1 MFRAIAVVTLV
12 IFSSHPGAVRTH
24 HDQDDNAKQSAA
36 PAQGRRGGAP
46 SSKVT
51 QVRTGD
57 DLQKALA
64 GGGIIEL
71 QAGATFEAPRFTIV
85 RSGTAIRGQ
94 GATLK
99 GTAGPGLYIPP
110 SLSGITVSNLSV
122 ESADNQAAVQCGDNG
137 PTQTSVAHQPTDIVF
152 EHVTIP
158 QHRGKRGFEINCAAR
173 LIDSRA
179 LDVYSPAAL
188 DSQAI
193 AILNTCGPVSV
204 AGGEYVAASE
214 NVLVGGDSLKI
225 TDCPENVVADLTF
238 DRLKLSKPE
247 SWRTD
252 GVKRSNKNLFELKAG
267 KRVTLKNSTL
277 TGSWKD
283 GQDGWAILITPRNGA
298 YIEEVLIDGVT
309 VDRAGGGVQFLGLSR
324 GNSTPRATSGVVI
337 RNSKFT
343 ISKAEN
349 GGRGILALYV
359 GGMLDSTWDN
369 VTATFDGPAIVQA
382 DSKVAQG
389 PFVMRNSRMNT
400 GRLAVQAPG
409 ANFGSRAPEKYADR
423 ALTTVFEGNTFRGAP
438 GAFRKLYPKN
448 TFE

>member
-1 MFRAIAVVTLV
+1 MFRAIAILAVVVVGSLPNAV
-12 IFSSHPGAVRTH
+12 SRHPGQEDT
-24 HDQDDNAKQSAA
+24 KQSAA
-36 PAQGRRGGAP
+36 PARDRGAGTA
-46 SSKVT
+46 SSKVV
-51 QVRTGD
+51 QVRTGGE
-57 DLQKALA
+57 LEKALA

-71 QAGATFEAPRFTIV
+71 QAGATFEAPRFTV
-85 RSGTAIRGQ
+85 RKSGTVIRGQ

-110 SLSGITVSNLSV
+110 SLSSITVSDLSV
-122 ESADNQAAVQCGDNG
+122 ESAGNQAAVQCGDNG
-137 PTQTSVAHQPTDIVF
+137 PTQTSVAQQPKDIVF
-152 EHVTIP
+152 EKVTIP

-173 LIDSRA
+173 LLDSRA

-193 AILNTCGPVSV
+193 GILNTCGPVSV

-238 DRLKLSKPE
+238 DRLTLSKPD

-252 GVKRSNKNLFELKAG
+252 GVRRSTKNLFELKAG

-283 GQDGWAILITPRNGA
+283 GQDGWAIVITPRNGA
-298 YIEEVLIDGVT
+298 FIEEVVIDGVT
-309 VDRAGGGVQFLGLSR
+309 VDRAGGGIQFLGVSR
-324 GNSTPRATSGVVI
+324 GNSTPRATNGVAI

-359 GGMLDSTWDN
+359 EGMLDSTWDN

-382 DSKVAQG
+382 DSKVPQG

-409 ANFGSRAPEKYADR
+409 ANFGSRAPEKYAGR

-438 GAFRKLYPKN
+438 AAFRKLYPKN